1 MPEFLNQLVLDNPLS
16 SYVWILLIILS
27 MFLLKGIISRFL
39 CVLLY
44 RLFPAAKK
52 YVSRDQFISL
62 VLIPMEWFVVLL
74 AVVFSLHKLKF
85 PSTLEVELYKISTK
99 TVFDAVGK
107 LILIIAFI
115 RLLIRFIDFL
125 AIIFETKANQTA
137 DQSDNQLVVFFKDFF
152 KAIAVILGILLI
164 TRFVFHFNITNL
176 ITGLS
181 IVTAAIALATR
192 ESLENLIASFII
204 FFDKPFTAGDF
215 VKVENITGTVE
226 KIGLRSTRIRTDQ
239 KTYVTMPNKKMVDS
253 ILDNLTQRTQRKAD
267 IKLEVSTATSATQLE
282 QLLQKTEAL
291 LQQQEEATSC
301 SVFVSEL
308 GIKSITVHVEYFT
321 QTIEMTRFN
330 EIKQN
335 IHLHLLRFTA
345 DLQIELAGNRQEY
358 TT

>member
-1 MPEFLNQLVLDNPLS
+1 MPEFLNKLVLDNPLS
-16 SYVWILLIILS
+16 SYVWILLIILA
-27 MFLLKGIISRFL
+27 MFLLKGIISRLF

-44 RLFPAAKK
+44 KLFPAAKK

-62 VLIPMEWFVVLL
+62 VLIPMEWFIVLL

-85 PSTLEVELYKISTK
+85 PSALQVELYKISTE

-107 LILIIAFI
+107 LILIVAFI

-152 KAIAVILGILLI
+152 KAIAVILGILLT

-253 ILDNLTQRTQRKAD
+253 ILDNLSQRTQRKAD
-267 IKLEVSTATSATQLE
+267 IKLEVSTATTAPQLE
-282 QLLQKTEAL
+282 QLLQKAETL
-291 LQQQEEATSC
+291 LQQQEEAENS

-308 GIKSITVHVEYFT
+308 GMKSITVHVEYFT
-321 QTIEMTRFN
+321 QTIELARFN
-330 EIKQN
+330 EVKQN
-335 IHLHLLRFTA
+335 IHLHLLRFA
-345 DLQIELAGNRQEY
+345 RDLQIELAGNRQE
-358 TT
+358 